1 MDLQYEII
9 DKHKGIELRKLFIK
23 KFVDENINGYKTNI
37 ASVNYEDDS
46 SFYQGYLWDYFKN
59 NCNYELECTLEEASE
74 YLRTKNKIYIMWDV
88 FSDKYI
94 RDFSYFSQNVA
105 RNSVIQMDAQLVSEI
120 INREWNNKNNLNRV
134 FPEDIYCFDENMEWC
149 VVFTHEEWDAF
160 TAPDRVVNED
170 DYIRICFKV

>member
-23 KFVDENINGYKTNI
+23 RFVDENINGYKTNI

-59 NCNYELECTLEEASE
+59 NCNYELECTIEEASE

-120 INREWNNKNNLNRV
+120 INRE
-134 FPEDIYCFDENMEWC
+134 
-149 VVFTHEEWDAF
+149 
-160 TAPDRVVNED
+160 
-170 DYIRICFKV
+170 